1 MTEGSRPGQR
11 SNSLSYTIEGGGP
24 YDEDEV
30 RRRIRA
36 YCDEHGF
43 HAALTLTVIEFRA
56 DGTSER
62 GVDPGAFLD

>member
-1 MTEGSRPGQR
+1 MAAVTT
-11 SNSLSYTIEGGGP
+11 YVIEGDGP

-43 HAALTLTVIEFRA
+43 HAALTLTVVEIRA
-56 DGTSER
+56 EATSGQR
-62 GVDPGAFLD
+62 VDPGKFLD